1 MFAREYVSHRWAHLE
16 CEGQGAPSSKAT
28 AGEVSADFWQEG
40 KEILAQKPK
49 LAWLCLG
56 TSRGE
61 EGGEE
66 VGDYVF
72 A

>member
-1 MFAREYVSHRWAHLE
+1 ME

-66 VGDYVF
+66 MGDYVF